1 MTLETLI
8 RQAIAEGRFAGL
20 TLWPSSKGYQSNFK
34 NKEGGWECH
43 VDEDPITAL
52 RAALGE
58 RKPEAIFTG
67 GVFD

>member
-1 MTLETLI
+1 MPLEALI
-8 RQAIAEGRFAGL
+8 QQAIAEGRFAGL
-20 TLWPSSKGYQSNFK
+20 TLWPSSKGFQANFK

-43 VDEDPITAL
+43 TDEDPIRAL

-58 RKPEAIFTG
+58 REPAAVFTG